1 MGQRT
6 LPQGST
12 DEPYDSGYGTSYSHA
27 GDSLDEF
34 SRGHGTGPHQLQQQL
49 PPASLQRSPIPGMAP
64 YLGEPGAGTG
74 TGMGM
79 GPATAQGGFGGGAMG
94 SSRHGSLPPGSSS
107 SQRPYAS
114 RPPWAV
120 DEPPST
126 GTGLGMGMGMG
137 SQQGGGSLPGAGY
150 GHTVGSPQAVGQ
162 GAVGGYGE
170 AGGVLYGRSPGR
182 PGAGQQAG
190 TPGPHTLALQEQL
203 TAMQLQA
210 QGGAGYSGG
219 GSAGGS
225 YGMGGGQPLQQRPG
239 MGTPGGQGVGGEAPR
254 TPGTAKM
261 MAVAQRSGAG
271 AADCLVW

>member
-6 LPQGST
+6 LPQGSM
-12 DEPYDSGYGTSYSHA
+12 DEPYDSGYGANCYPHA

-34 SRGHGTGPHQLQQQL
+34 SRGHATGPHQQQQQL

-64 YLGEPGAGTG
+64 YLGEPGPGTGAGTA
-74 TGMGM
+74 M
-79 GPATAQGGFGGGAMG
+79 AQGGFGGGAMG
-94 SSRHGSLPPGSSS
+94 SGRHGSLPQGSGS

-120 DEPPST
+120 DEPAGT
-126 GTGLGMGMGMG
+126 GTGLGMGMGFG
-137 SQQGGGSLPGAGY
+137 GQQGAGSLPGAGY
-150 GHTVGSPQAVGQ
+150 GHALGSPQGVGQ
-162 GAVGGYGE
+162 GPVGGYGE
-170 AGGVLYGRSPGR
+170 AGGLPYGMSPGR

-190 TPGPHTLALQEQL
+190 TPGPHTRALQEQL
-203 TAMQLQA
+203 NAMQLQA
-210 QGGAGYSGG
+210 QAGAGYAGG
-219 GSAGGS
+219 GP
-225 YGMGGGQPLQQRPG
+225 YGMGGGQQQLQERPG
-239 MGTPGGQGVGGEAPR
+239 LGTPGGPGVGGEAPR